1 MEKIT
6 KENPDLDINYRLED
20 PDGTGDPLL
29 GPALVDACS
38 FERLDVVSFLLKQPA
53 IDVNRTCPGGRT
65 ALMMACHKGNLECV
79 RLLMQHPI
87 RVEMRG
93 FVSGETA
100 IEIAV
105 SRGWKDIL
113 RWWIAAGHEID
124 TRRLYVGRGGSE
136 ADQLEMES
144 MLRDFEKDPDFVRQQ
159 LSVEF
164 KLPAGAAYLFA
175 LVVFATDGYLSAP
188 ATLSIQDPFYR
199 FLQMVEKLPMELQM
213 IVCLRWLGSMRTGIT
228 SKHVNIA
235 FKILAKRYQPLAVPV
250 TPSSSGPK
258 VEVIAQQVDHEVGK
272 DPDPDFFLQY
282 LDFD

>member
-1 MEKIT
+1 MEIQRKLLRTTKAGSCWQVEKII
-6 KENPDLDINYRLED
+6 KENPDLDINYQFGMED
-20 PDGTGDPLL
+20 NDGIGVLCH
-29 GPALVDACS
+29 GPALVVACW
-38 FERLDVVSFLLKQPA
+38 FERVDIVSFLLKQPA

-113 RWWIAAGHEID
+113 RWWIATGHEID
-124 TRRLYVGRGGSE
+124 TRRLYVGPGGSE

-164 KLPAGAAYLFA
+164 KHSVRAASLFA
-175 LVVFATDGYLSAP
+175 
-188 ATLSIQDPFYR
+188 
-199 FLQMVEKLPMELQM
+199 
-213 IVCLRWLGSMRTGIT
+213 
-228 SKHVNIA
+228 
-235 FKILAKRYQPLAVPV
+235 
-250 TPSSSGPK
+250 
-258 VEVIAQQVDHEVGK
+258 
-272 DPDPDFFLQY
+272 
-282 LDFD
+282 